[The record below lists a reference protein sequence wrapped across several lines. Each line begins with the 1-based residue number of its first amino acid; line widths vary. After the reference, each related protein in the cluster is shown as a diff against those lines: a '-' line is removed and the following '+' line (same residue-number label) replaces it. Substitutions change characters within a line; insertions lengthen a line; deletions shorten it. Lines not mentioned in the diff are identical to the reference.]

1 MSTLEMDYYWKHK
14 QRPNIYQKS
23 VYPIVLNSV
32 MCSNYDAEITNP
44 PSQKEYEENP
54 KYEMSH

>member
-1 MSTLEMDYYWKHK
+1 MDYYWKHK